1 MNLGVGGYGTNE
13 ERLLSSEFDLFTP
26 QQYYK
31 DVVKTI
37 PLIVRPQ
44 AQGGQNNIP
53 YQLEVPFDP
62 DKWTDL
68 SSARLH
74 GRAKIF
80 NKTKNAAPAATEN
93 WSTANNFYHALF
105 SKPVVKINGT
115 EISDPSSNPY
125 PYKSFFECLMNYSK
139 EFKLTVLK
147 SSHWIEDKPYKTAR
161 VLQETTNGTKNA
173 KFNQA
178 YVDRREGLSGGAY
191 NEFNIPLLSDIITC
205 KKFLPPGYTIEITLT
220 RMPDS
225 FALIVGEGNNDD
237 YTIELDN
244 IHLSLDRYE
253 VSDEVQQAYNK
264 GLKSTITPTIPI
276 TRNYIK
282 AYPKS
287 QGETDLGTYNLFMGK
302 VLPEA
307 IYVAFVDQTA
317 YNGAKT
323 ENPFY
328 LKNIPLLEASL
339 IVNSYNE
346 PSTPYTNT
354 NESKKK
360 MDLYHEFLRNT
371 GGNHLESQSV
381 CVTYDMYYGG

>member
-1 MNLGVGGYGTNE
+1 MNLGVGGFGANE
-13 ERLLSSEFDLFTP
+13 ERLISSEFDLFTP
-26 QQYYK
+26 EKYYK
-31 DVVKTI
+31 DVSRIIQLV
-37 PLIVRPQ
+37 VRPQ

-53 YQLEVPFDP
+53 YQFEVPYDP
-62 DKWTDL
+62 EKWTDL
-68 SSARLH
+68 SSFRVHARS
-74 GRAKIF
+74 KVF
-80 NKTKNAAPAATEN
+80 NKTKNKAPEPTEN
-93 WSTANNFYHALF
+93 WSTANNFYHSQF

-125 PYKSFFECLMNYSK
+125 PYKSFIECLLNYSK
-139 EFKLTVLK
+139 EFKETVLK
-147 SSHWIEDKPYKTAR
+147 SSHYIEDKPYKTAK
-161 VLQETTNGTKNA
+161 VLEETTNGTKNP

-191 NEFNIPLLSDIITC
+191 NEFNIPLQSDIITA
-205 KKFLPPGYTIEITLT
+205 KKFLPPGYSIEVTLT

-225 FALIVGEGNNDD
+225 FSLIVGEGNTDD

-244 IHLSLDRYE
+244 VHLTVDRYE
-253 VSDEVQQAYNK
+253 VSDEVMQSYRQ
-264 GLKSTITPTIPI
+264 GLKSTIPPSIPI

-287 QGETDLGTYNLFMGK
+287 VGETDLGTYNLFMGK

-307 IYVAFVDQTA
+307 IYVAFVDQSA

-328 LKNIPLLEASL
+328 FKNIPLLEASL

-354 NESKKK
+354 TESKKK
-360 MDLYHEFLRNT
+360 MDLYYEFLRNT

-381 CVTYDMYYGG
+381 SVTYDMYYGG